1 MTKQEL
7 VDKLATD
14 LNVPKAQAGRALDSM
29 FDSIIGS
36 IKSGEKVNI
45 SGFGI
50 FESKR
55 REARTARNPKTGETV
70 QVAAKTVAKFKPS
83 KGLKETLNS

>member
-7 VDKLATD
+7 VDKLAAD

-29 FDSIIGS
+29 FDSIIAS
-36 IKSGEKVNI
+36 MKTGEKVNV

-50 FESKR
+50 FESKKR
-55 REARTARNPKTGETV
+55 DARTARNPKTGETV
-70 QVAAKTVAKFKPS
+70 QVPAKTVAKFKPAKS
-83 KGLKETLNS
+83 LKETLNQ